1 MGMSNISSQTARV
14 AALLLLL
21 PMSSW
26 AAVLSFGTPV
36 DIGGGQVEVALNLKL
51 EPGETL
57 KANAMDAFFNI
68 EPVVPINLTSG
79 ANYTD
84 GFFPPLTTDHA
95 TFSFFLAPIT
105 GKPLTDGPVLF
116 WTFDKTS
123 NAPSLTKRFVAELDV
138 ENLAD
143 PIHPTVLLADS
154 APPVPE
160 PSPSLLLFTGLGALG
175 FWRLTKRI

>member
-1 MGMSNISSQTARV
+1 MVTPSISSLTTRIT
-14 AALLLLL
+14 ALLLLL

-26 AAVLSFGTPV
+26 AAVLSFGPPV

-51 EPGETL
+51 DPGETL
-57 KANAMDAFFNI
+57 NANAMDAFLNI

-116 WTFDKTS
+116 WTFDKAS
-123 NAPSLTKRFVAELDV
+123 DAPSLTKRFVAELDL
-138 ENLAD
+138 ETLAD

-154 APPVPE
+154 APPIPE
-160 PSPSLLLFTGLGALG
+160 PSPALLFFTGLGALG
-175 FWRLTKRI
+175 FWRLGRSV